1 MGRRLKYLIFIISF
15 ILVHQNKG
23 GAMGEKVNYKTMM
36 EDKLKQVNILDGV
49 SKEEAIIIA
58 QNYLLKENIK
68 IEELGFLSPKVR
80 ESKIIKGCWAVVFDA
95 KFKVRMES
103 GLHWFRVHI
112 DRNTGEIKSRG
123 WGPS

>member
-1 MGRRLKYLIFIISF
+1 
-15 ILVHQNKG
+15 
-23 GAMGEKVNYKTMM
+23 MGEKVNYKTMM